1 MFLPPHCVTQRVL
14 RYYISSICRTYYTS
28 PVKLILVAT
37 SISNYKLQPLRNCIE
52 HVVSK
57 SLDSYQTGKGLKSNL
72 QWRRG
77 MAVNCIQ
84 HFNKSSESTIIN
96 NSVQP
101 VFVAIKSLSTYTD
114 LQIPSL
120 SLSLHCENYSSSEI
134 FGFIF
139 VAITISG
146 CAPQL
151 RPIGSIII
159 GL

>member
-1 MFLPPHCVTQRVL
+1 MFFPHCVTSSVL
-14 RYYISSICRTYYTS
+14 RYEMSRICRTYYM
-28 PVKLILVAT
+28 PPGKLILVAT
-37 SISNYKLQPLRNCIE
+37 SISNYKLQPVRNCIE
-52 HVVSK
+52 HVVNK

-84 HFNKSSESTIIN
+84 HFNKSGENTVIN

-101 VFVAIKSLSTYTD
+101 VFVAIKSLSTYTG
-114 LQIPSL
+114 LHIPSRSVSTL
-120 SLSLHCENYSSSEI
+120 RKLFTIRI

-139 VAITISG
+139 IAITISG

-151 RPIGSIII
+151 TSIGSIII

>member
-1 MFLPPHCVTQRVL
+1 MLLPHCVTLRVI
-14 RYYISSICRTYYTS
+14 RYDISSICRTYYNT
-28 PVKLILVAT
+28 PGKLILVAT
-37 SISNYKLQPLRNCIE
+37 SIPNYKLQPLRDCIE

-72 QWRRG
+72 RWRRG

-84 HFNKSSESTIIN
+84 HFNKSSDSTIIN

-114 LQIPSL
+114 LQIL
-120 SLSLHCENYSSSEI
+120 SLSVSAQRKLFIVRNIWLHICCNYN
-134 FGFIF
+134 FR
-139 VAITISG
+139 
-146 CAPQL
+146 L
-151 RPIGSIII
+151 RTATQTNWFIII